1 MSVIVISVGFCPAMP
16 IGNQHDKIGNEIGER
31 MDTVGNQRLRVR
43 DRTDDDL
50 QRHQYGIDRN
60 TRKGTLACN
69 ALFLGGLGDRGGR
82 HAEKAKRSVVAI
94 VPATIRLR
102 REGCEKT
109 FLNQSLIKT
118 KSIRVPAT

>member
-1 MSVIVISVGFCPAMP
+1 M
-16 IGNQHDKIGNEIGER
+16 
-31 MDTVGNQRLRVR
+31 
-43 DRTDDDL
+43 

-82 HAEKAKRSVVAI
+82 HAEKAERLIVVI

-102 REGCEKT
+102 REAQEKT
-109 FLNQSLIKT
+109 FLNQSLIET
-118 KSIRVPAT
+118 KSIRVPVA